1 MDPNQ
6 QNQPRPVRPVSAA
19 RGSADQDFDVPP
31 EPQQQLEYD
40 PFLDFKE
47 EEIDHSG
54 QSATDASTFHAS
66 TGSQSATSS
75 AEKNQEYDPA
85 TDPMI
90 EHMRNEVE
98 HKWYGAI
105 PDESIFHEVFQGMTA
120 GTNKAFK
127 DTQERSRDSTPFETR
142 FPGYVRVQYG
152 KDPRWHM
159 TLRKRIDLFKLRRIP
174 QGPRGSESRGV
185 MMPYRRGNL
194 ALAKKRAQES
204 RQRSRN
210 VMRAM
215 KREKDKGRARQLL
228 MRSKALL
235 QQRLATR
242 PNPEVMQRYWRK
254 KAKKNSWKGMEHRMV
269 FQRSPYKV
277 HSQNISMVKNHMHK
291 RRRMAQLGFP
301 SLWNVNDF
309 ASKRD
314 IRPIPVQRE
323 TGYDIS
329 RVRSLPPTLNI
340 LPETEIYYPEDQL
353 NIGEPYFPKKF
364 RGFPRRR
371 IPKPFLIPVP
381 RLTTPPASP
390 RPSSPSSS
398 EDSDVTHH
406 LSDSSFEGSNSGS
419 STESFSDEDMQIDD
433 TDADTEMED

>member
-6 QNQPRPVRPVSAA
+6 QDQPRPQKAVSAA
-19 RGSADQDFDVPP
+19 KGSEEQPFDTPP
-31 EPQQQLEYD
+31 EPKQQLEYD
-40 PFLDFKE
+40 PFLDFEE
-47 EEIDHSG
+47 EEIDHSD
-54 QSATDASTFHAS
+54 QSTTDELT
-66 TGSQSATSS
+66 
-75 AEKNQEYDPA
+75 ENQEHDQA
-85 TDPMI
+85 TDPTI
-90 EHMRNEVE
+90 ERMRAEVE
-98 HKWYGAI
+98 HEWQGGK
-105 PDESIFHEVFQGMTA
+105 PDGSISPQLFYGMTA

-127 DTQERSRDSTPFETR
+127 DTQERSRDSNLFETM
-142 FPGYVRVQYG
+142 FPGYVRVNIG
-152 KDPRWHM
+152 NDPRWFM
-159 TLRKRIDLFKLRRIP
+159 SRRKRYDLYKTRRIP
-174 QGPRGSESRGV
+174 EGSVGSEGRGV

-194 ALAKKRAQES
+194 ALAKKRARES
-204 RQRSRN
+204 RQRSRE

-235 QQRLATR
+235 RQRLATR
-242 PNPEVMQRYWRK
+242 PNPEVMKRLRRK
-254 KAKKNSWKGMEHRMV
+254 KAKKDSWEGMEHRQV

-277 HSQNISMVKNHMHK
+277 HSQNISMVKDHMHK
-291 RRRMAQLGFP
+291 RRYLAQHGFP
-301 SLWNVNDF
+301 RIRYVKQF
-309 ASKRD
+309 ASKPD
-314 IRPIPVQRE
+314 IRPIPVQAE

-329 RVRSLPPTLNI
+329 RVRSLPPTLEKV
-340 LPETEIYYPEDQL
+340 PETEIYYPDDQL

-398 EDSDVTHH
+398 EDSDVTRH

-419 STESFSDEDMQIDD
+419 SIESFSDEDMQIDD